1 MAKTKITDTQEEIFL
16 KLADAYTT
24 GKSNCSSVAF
34 NSINNSI
41 TWSTTF
47 SGCAPGLSILFIT
60 TIGFKL
66 SAKDFYELLERVN
79 KASSDEIRAERQLM
93 KLYLIINDVEVRT
106 EKIDVPKS
114 LTPEQVK
121 KYLLKSIQSSN
132 SEDEKRVFAQ
142 IVKWIDELSEAKKK
156 LISIELED
164 MKRSDSEETPDDIE

>member
-1 MAKTKITDTQEEIFL
+1 MSNTTTTVRGGFRVEDVTFKGARQQSEIL
-16 KLADAYTT
+16 KEGVSDA
-24 GKSNCSSVAF
+24 
-34 NSINNSI
+34 
-41 TWSTTF
+41 
-47 SGCAPGLSILFIT
+47 
-60 TIGFKL
+60 
-66 SAKDFYELLERVN
+66 EVN
-79 KASSDEIRAERQLM
+79 PEK
-93 KLYLIINDVEVRT
+93 VE
-106 EKIDVPKS
+106 VPKS